1 LEAGGNE
8 ALPPRWH
15 QFKASDAIYYQDDT
29 LTMVSYDRP
38 LPGVRLG
45 EQRQCYY

>member
-15 QFKASDAIYYQDDT
+15 QYNVLDRNRYQDDT
-29 LTMVSYDRP
+29 LAMVSLNRP

-45 EQRQCYY
+45 EQRKCY